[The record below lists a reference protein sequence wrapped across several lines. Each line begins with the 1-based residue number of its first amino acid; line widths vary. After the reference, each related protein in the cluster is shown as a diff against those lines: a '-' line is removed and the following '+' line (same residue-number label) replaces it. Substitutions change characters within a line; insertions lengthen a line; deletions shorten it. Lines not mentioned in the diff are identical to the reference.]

1 MTTSKDQRREELK
14 AQAAD
19 AQGRGDRERV
29 MELLTELAELD
40 KPERAVPKKR
50 TEKRAKKA

>member
-1 MTTSKDQRREELK
+1 MKQSKEQRREELK

-19 AQGRGDRERV
+19 AQGRGDRDEV
-29 MELLTELAELD
+29 MRLLTELAELD

-50 TEKRAKKA
+50 TETRKKG

>member
-1 MTTSKDQRREELK
+1 MTVNKDQRREELK
-14 AQAAD
+14 AAAAE
-19 AQGRGDRERV
+19 AQGLGDRERV

-50 TEKRAKKA
+50 TEKRKR